1 MTVIAVTDNKPEV
14 VEHKNINPSNPQGG
28 SFLSSL
34 LPRRADNCVGQLAM
48 EGEVPRNKLVREE
61 GMEYSKPG
69 AVLFSRTR
77 KLWKMGSGTSHHRPM

>member
-1 MTVIAVTDNKPEV
+1 M
-14 VEHKNINPSNPQGG
+14 
-28 SFLSSL
+28 
-34 LPRRADNCVGQLAM
+34 GQLAM

-77 KLWKMGSGTSHHRPM
+77 KLWKMGSGTSHHRQM